1 MAMPKG
7 IIATGFF
14 RTGSTFMFSA
24 LRECEEL
31 MGFYEPYHPDIVKYV
46 ADTQAGLVAADKNYL
61 GHTVEEDYFSE
72 YLDIDLSKINEA
84 FASTRRTVNHPIL
97 SPYSKKPD
105 LKNYINFLID
115 YSVSMNKIPFLQANR
130 FNYCLPWIS
139 KNFPRFIKVLITRD
153 PHSIFLS
160 LQNIAN
166 KGGQFLSHDSANSNF
181 WNVNEVYKHL
191 NSCYN
196 LSLPFDKGYY
206 FELYFIVSWINKVS
220 SRQADIVI
228 PFESFNTN
236 GLSAIKIILSSL
248 SISSVPSENYIN
260 KNYIIE
266 NLKVKPKEVICL
278 EKEVDELLD
287 LVVNQ
292 YV

>member
-24 LRECEEL
+24 LRKCEEL
-31 MGFYEPYHPDIVKYV
+31 MGFYEPYHPDIIKYV
-46 ADTQAGLVAADKNYL
+46 TDTQAGLEAADKNYL
-61 GHTVEEDYFSE
+61 GHTVEDDYFSE
-72 YLDIDLSKINEA
+72 YLDIDLSKMNEA
-84 FASTRRTVNHPIL
+84 FASSRRTVNHPIL
-97 SPYSKKPD
+97 SSSSTKQD
-105 LKNYINFLID
+105 LENYINFLID
-115 YSVSMNKIPFLQANR
+115 YSVSKSKVPFLQANR
-130 FNYCLPWIS
+130 FNFCLPWVAE
-139 KNFPRFIKVLITRD
+139 KFPEFIKVLITRD
-153 PHSIFLS
+153 PYSIFLS

-166 KGGQFLSHDSANSNF
+166 KDGRFLAYHSDNSNF

-206 FELYFIVSWINKVS
+206 FELYFIVSWINRIS
-220 SRQADIVI
+220 SRQADVVI

-248 SISSVPSENYIN
+248 SISSISAENYII
-260 KNYIIE
+260 KNYKGE
-266 NLKVKPKEVICL
+266 GLPAKPKEIIRL
-278 EKEVDELLD
+278 EKEVDD
-287 LVVNQ
+287 LIALAINQ